1 MKILKNIILLLTLF
15 IATNSFA
22 QEVKNI
28 PPPPPLEKTETKEEV
43 VNKFQRVEVEATFPG
58 GIDAWRKFLQKNLKA
73 NTPAKN
79 GAKVGRYTV
88 VVRFVVG
95 KDGKLSDF
103 VIEENAGY
111 GTGEEVV
118 RMLKKS
124 PKWIPGMQNGRTVSS
139 LKRQPVTFLVEYN

>member
-1 MKILKNIILLLTLF
+1 MKNLFLLITLF

-28 PPPPPLEKTETKEEV
+28 PPPPPEKTETKDDDD
-43 VNKFQRVEVEATFPG
+43 NKYQKVEVEASFPG

-73 NTPAKN
+73 NTPGKN

-103 VIEENAGY
+103 VIEQNAGY
-111 GTGEEVV
+111 GTGEEVI

-124 PKWIPGMQNGRTVSS
+124 PKWKPGIQNGTIVKSI
-139 LKRQPVTFLVEYN
+139 KHQPVTFIVE

>member
-1 MKILKNIILLLTLF
+1 MKNIFLLVTLF

-22 QEVKNI
+22 QEVKNV
-28 PPPPPLEKTETKEEV
+28 PPPVEAKEVGGEDLV
-43 VNKFQRVEVEATFPG
+43 FQEVEIESTFPG
-58 GIDAWRKFLQKNLKA
+58 GQKEWVKFLQKNLKA
-73 NTPAKN
+73 DTPAKN
-79 GAKVGRYTV
+79 GAKAGRYTV

-103 VIEENAGY
+103 VIENNAGY

-124 PKWIPGMQNGRTVSS
+124 PKWNPGIQNGTLVSS
-139 LKRQPVTFLVEYN
+139 VKKQPVTFVVEYN

>member
-1 MKILKNIILLLTLF
+1 MKNIFLLITLF

-28 PPPPPLEKTETKEEV
+28 PPPPPEKTETIDDEDEDSV
-43 VNKFQRVEVEATFPG
+43 FQEVEIESTFPG

-79 GAKVGRYTV
+79 GAKVGRYNV
-88 VVRFVVG
+88 IVRFVVG

-124 PKWIPGMQNGRTVSS
+124 PKWIPGVQNGRTVSS